1 MRAVAGHRVIV
12 PMILLAG
19 CTSFIVGNTYQAQMP
34 AFAMMLGHGHA
45 GLTYSLLLSADAAGA
60 IVAGLV
66 LKSRGWLKPDPRTAF
81 ILTVLWCL
89 SIAGFAMANVYPL
102 ALALLFMAGFF
113 NLAFNS
119 MAQTLVQLNAPE
131 HVHERVIGLYGMSSL
146 GMRAFSG
153 ISVGVLG
160 SLIGIQSSL
169 AASALALCSVTIV
182 LAAFSMRSAHR

>member
-1 MRAVAGHRVIV
+1 
-12 PMILLAG
+12 
-19 CTSFIVGNTYQAQMP
+19 
-34 AFAMMLGHGHA
+34 LGHGHA
-45 GLTYSLLLSADAAGA
+45 GFTYSLLLSADAAGA

-66 LKSRGWLKPDPRTAF
+66 LESRGWLKPDPRTAF
-81 ILTVLWCL
+81 VLTILWCL
-89 SIAGFAMANVYPL
+89 SIAGFAMAKVYPL
-102 ALALLFMAGFF
+102 ALAFLFMAGFF

-131 HVHERVIGLYGMSSL
+131 HVRGRVIGLYGMSSL

-182 LAAFSMRSAHR
+182 LAAFSMKSANR